1 MDDLSIDPFYRYF
14 DRSIDG
20 LMDGKID
27 RCGAFGVRLFS
38 IKDDGSTWP

>member
-1 MDDLSIDPFYRYF
+1 MDDLSIDPFYRYI

-27 RCGAFGVRLFS
+27 RLDYIRL
-38 IKDDGSTWP
+38 D